1 MAALNTGIQH
11 IRDDAPLQSATGAEM
26 SVIGLIGIAPDADP
40 VAFPLNT
47 NVLVSTADS
56 TLRALLGPAGT
67 IENALKGISAQL
79 GADTSAARVIVRRVA
94 PGVDDFAA
102 IANMVGSESLR
113 TGVWG
118 FLDAAEEIGLT
129 PRLLIAPGYTHQTKD
144 GVVSVTVGTGGTG
157 YTSAPAVG
165 FTGGAGNG
173 AAATAVLSN
182 GVALAITTPG
192 TGYTVAPTIAIS
204 APPTGGVQATATV
217 SVTAGAITA
226 INITN
231 PGFGYLE
238 APTVTIT
245 GAGTGGVIT
254 ATLTGRVRSVTIT
267 NPGTDYTSAPT
278 ITFTGGGGTLAAAT
292 SAIGQTAN
300 AICAIMP
307 TICDRMRANFIPEG
321 PTTNKTAWVNWLETL
336 PENQHI
342 FHPLAQVARVLN
354 DLGAT
359 VSVPLSPYM
368 AGLYVRRDNER
379 DGVPSG
385 SIANQPINGIVG
397 VLPRI
402 SLSLIDASSPGQ
414 DYLERRG
421 GIVARGESGV
431 EGAVSSGGFS
441 FWGYDTMSATSDYA
455 FAHVVRMRDYME
467 LSQVTILRPFLGRQ
481 NITLQVVQAI
491 VNSMEDFLFR
501 METDSHI
508 LGYRVRF
515 EKNRNTPSELRLGHL
530 DLTFEAEEPPAIRKI
545 TVRSRRYEAALQSLV
560 QQLAITL
567 NGDLG

>member
-1 MAALNTGIQH
+1 MATLNTGIRH
-11 IRDDAPLQSATGAEM
+11 IRDDVPTQSTNGAEM
-26 SVIGLIGIAPDADP
+26 SVIGLLGTAPDADP

-56 TLRALLGPAGT
+56 ALRALLGAAGT
-67 IENALKGISAQL
+67 LEASLKGISAQL
-79 GADTSAARVIVRRVA
+79 GTDTGAARVIVRRVA
-94 PGVDDFAA
+94 PGGDDFAA
-102 IANMVGSESLR
+102 IANMVGSESAR

-118 FLDAAEEIGLT
+118 FLDAGEEIGLT

-144 GVVSVTVGTGGTG
+144 GVLTVAVTAGGTG

-165 FTGGAGNG
+165 FSGGAGSG
-173 AAATAVLSN
+173 AAATANLSN
-182 GVALAITTPG
+182 GVALAITTAG
-192 TGYTVAPTIAIS
+192 TGYTVAPTISIS
-204 APPTGGVQATATV
+204 PPPSGGVQATATV
-217 SVTAGAITA
+217 TVNAGAITA
-226 INITN
+226 ITITN
-231 PGFGYLE
+231 PGYGYLE

-254 ATLTGRVRSVTIT
+254 ASLTGRVRTVTIT
-267 NPGTDYTSAPT
+267 NPGGDYTSAPT
-278 ITFTGGGGTLAAAT
+278 VAFTGGAGSGAT
-292 SAIGQTAN
+292 ATATIGQAAN

-307 TICDRMRANFIPEG
+307 TICDRMRADFIPEG

-336 PENQHI
+336 PESQRI
-342 FHPLAQVARVLN
+342 FHPLSQVARVLN

-359 VSVPLSPYM
+359 VNAPLSPYI

-397 VLPRI
+397 VSPRI
-402 SLSLIDASSPGQ
+402 PLSLIDASSPGQ

-431 EGAVSSGGFS
+431 EGAVSEGGFS
-441 FWGYDTMSATSDYA
+441 FWGFDTLSATTDYR
-455 FAHVVRMRDYME
+455 FAHVVRMRDYIE
-467 LSQVTILRPFLGRQ
+467 LGQVTILRPFLGRQ
-481 NITLQVVQAI
+481 NITLQVVQAL
-491 VNSMEDFLFR
+491 VNSMDDFLFR
-501 METDSHI
+501 LETDSHI
-508 LGYRVRF
+508 LGFRLRF
-515 EKNRNTPSELRLGHL
+515 EKNRNTPSELRSGHL
-530 DLTFEAEEPPAIRKI
+530 DITFEAEEPPAIRKI